1 MRKIIHT
8 DEAPS
13 AIGPYSQAVQ
23 YGQTVYFSGQLGIN
37 PQTMDLIGTDVDTQI
52 EQIFKNLSAVA
63 KAAKGN
69 LADIVKLNIY
79 LTNLGHFNVINEW
92 MEKYFKPPY
101 PARTTIEVAAHPKN
115 PLVEVD
121 AIMIVHHLPD

>member
-69 LADIVKLNIY
+69 LADIV
-79 LTNLGHFNVINEW
+79 
-92 MEKYFKPPY
+92 
-101 PARTTIEVAAHPKN
+101 
-115 PLVEVD
+115 
-121 AIMIVHHLPD
+121 